1 MNLTLLGQM
10 GTFAV
15 LVFFVWR
22 FLWGP
27 LSRVLEERTKRIA
40 DGLAAAERG
49 KHEQELAERRAA
61 DVIKEARSEAQEIIA
76 RGEKRATEIIEES
89 KSEARAEG
97 ERILTAARA
106 EIEQELNRAREGL
119 RAQVAALAVAGAERI
134 LSREID
140 QSAHTGMLDDLVTRL

>member
-27 LSRVLEERTKRIA
+27 LTRVLEERTKRIA

-97 ERILTAARA
+97 ERILTAAKA
-106 EIEQELNRAREGL
+106 EIEQEVNRAREGL
-119 RAQVAALAVAGAERI
+119 RGQVAALAVAGAERI
-134 LSREID
+134 LAREID
-140 QSAHTGMLDDLVTRL
+140 QSAHAGMLDDLVTRL

>member
-27 LSRVLEERTKRIA
+27 LTRVLEERTKRIA

-61 DVIKEARSEAQEIIA
+61 EVIREARSEAQEIIA

-97 ERILTAARA
+97 ERLLTAARA
-106 EIEQELNRAREGL
+106 EIEQEINRAREGL
-119 RAQVAALAVAGAERI
+119 RVQVAALAVAGAERI
-134 LSREID
+134 LGREID
-140 QSAHTGMLDDLVTRL
+140 QSTHTGMLDDLVTRL

>member
-27 LSRVLEERTKRIA
+27 LTRVLEERTKRIA

-97 ERILTAARA
+97 ERILTAAKA
-106 EIEQELNRAREGL
+106 EIEQEINRAREGL
-119 RAQVAALAVAGAERI
+119 RGQVAALAVAGAERI
-134 LSREID
+134 LARDID
-140 QSAHTGMLDDLVTRL
+140 QSAHAGMLDDLVTRL

>member
-27 LSRVLEERTKRIA
+27 LTRVLEERTKRIA

-97 ERILTAARA
+97 ERILTAAKA
-106 EIEQELNRAREGL
+106 EIEQEINRAREGL
-119 RAQVAALAVAGAERI
+119 RGQVAALAVAGAERI
-134 LSREID
+134 LAREID
-140 QSAHTGMLDDLVTRL
+140 QSAHAGMLDDLVTRL

>member
-27 LSRVLEERTKRIA
+27 LTRVLEERTKRIA

-97 ERILTAARA
+97 ERLLTAARA
-106 EIEQELNRAREGL
+106 EIEQEINRAREGL
-119 RAQVAALAVAGAERI
+119 RVQVAALAVAGAERI
-134 LSREID
+134 LGREID
-140 QSAHTGMLDDLVTRL
+140 QSTHTGMLDDLVTRL

>member
-27 LSRVLEERTKRIA
+27 LTRVLEERTKRIA

-97 ERILTAARA
+97 GGRIVASMTAT
-106 EIEQELNRAREGL
+106 LMVMPG
-119 RAQVAALAVAGAERI
+119 
-134 LSREID
+134 
-140 QSAHTGMLDDLVTRL
+140 